1 MPTITHTLLHHAEPP
16 LPPSPQPPL
25 PFVLQVVAVLSAALS
40 DEVAG
45 QLNRRKSRM
54 NISLGRKASTSSSQA
69 KGETSITQQPT
80 PVDHRMSF
88 SVARRPPAAPELQ
101 RSSSPAAAAPLAN
114 ITSGALL
121 SDRTSVADLETSTP
135 RSNSSSIE
143 ARSRAS
149 KPAAAAASSSSSIKR
164 QEKGGADAVPAAQG
178 CGCVIC

>member
-1 MPTITHTLLHHAEPP
+1 MSE
-16 LPPSPQPPL
+16 
-25 PFVLQVVAVLSAALS
+25 VVAVLSAALS
-40 DEVAG
+40 EEVAD

-54 NISLGRKASTSSSQA
+54 SISLGRKASTSSSSSQA

-80 PVDHRMSF
+80 PVDQRRSF
-88 SVARRPPAAPELQ
+88 SMARQPPAASELQ

-121 SDRTSVADLETSTP
+121 SDRTSVAEVETSTP

-149 KPAAAAASSSSSIKR
+149 KPAAAAASSSSSINR